1 MGAPIDITFQ
11 RTNGYTG
18 QGAAASGPTTQNLEV
33 LAPGVANDTNITA
46 ANNLTNLLD
55 SSGNTLTGTTFG
67 LVAGNAHVYEQATPA
82 IALFGNAGLVKQPSA
97 APPGPSATWALSG
110 LTASAYDVYAIRS
123 NANNGGQVILNGDPV
138 TFPNQASSGT
148 AFIMNPVGGTPPA
161 NCNYTEFASVAPVS
175 GSISITEA
183 AAAATGNEFD
193 ISGYQFVPHLPLYT
207 APVSLPSTNI
217 VAPAGS
223 TLDFGGYRSANA
235 VGALSLAG
243 NLTVQNVLSGGSVQF
258 GGDVVASANAT
269 VSLAS
274 GAGGVPILVLS
285 GNTGGVQNVSAANAT
300 TLTLPAAAISAPTV
314 KFNSSGGTGSVVVLS
329 GATALTASGAAA
341 SVNAGTLKVL
351 STLNGA
357 AGAAVQVNSGA
368 TLAGGPAGNIQVP
381 VTLAAGSTLLPDAT
395 AASTALIGNSLTI
408 NGGGALQW
416 VYSGSGAEG
425 TLALG
430 IGTLNLPAQYNGNP
444 VFRPQFVTLPSLGT
458 YVMTWSTS
466 PSNQPAW
473 GFDGSLV
480 GVGHSATWADGT
492 GNWDTGGN
500 WTYAVATSATL
511 TYQPTGLQLTGLTV
525 MNVAGTAAPVAGA
538 SVLIAPPSNSTVSV
552 TGPGEPVSIS
562 TLVIEGS
569 GAATAS
575 LALQGN
581 GPLTASSVSVRA
593 GGSLSDD
600 DGGGGAFVM
609 PNGILSLSQGSVSLG
624 DGSTNVGAATMNSG
638 VLSLNGGNIG
648 VLTASGGAATVSGG
662 TVGSAQVSAAAI
674 LNATGGD
681 LTMLTASGG
690 SATAGPSATLGAATV
705 SGGVVNLSNAN
716 TMGSLMA
723 SGGATTLNG
732 PTVST
737 ATISGNA
744 VVNVTSGNVQTLN
757 VLGSDLTTGVTGGTG
772 ATVGS
777 TSLGVSGGLVT
788 LYNTNTVP
796 IAALSGGTTNLLG
809 PMVSTADVSGSA
821 LVNVGS
827 ASTVATANVSGTA
840 VVNVNGANAVTA
852 ANVSSGLVN
861 VNVANAVSG
870 PTLIS
875 GGTAAWPIQR
885 AWACSRAR

>member
-1 MGAPIDITFQ
+1 MASLNASGSGTTTVSSSATTTSANVYGGLVNLNYTSGLSNLVVGGGRVNVSSTSALNVLTVSGGTVNLPAGTTTIATANFASGAAASVTPNQLFVTNQLTFNGGASATVSNGNSLTYATNGGNLANTSAPSTLTLGRHVATDRRRDPFLGAPIDITFQ

-18 QGAAASGPTTQNLEV
+18 QGAAASGPTTQIWNV

-223 TLDFGGYRSANA
+223 TLDFGGDRPGQRGRCPEPRRKSDGAERAQRRQRAVRRRRSRL
-235 VGALSLAG
+235 GQRHRLAG
-243 NLTVQNVLSGGSVQF
+243 LRRRRRPDPGPLRQHRRRPECQRRQRHDL
-258 GGDVVASANAT
+258 D
-269 VSLAS
+269 L
-274 GAGGVPILVLS
+274 AGGRDFGPD
-285 GNTGGVQNVSAANAT
+285 GQVQQ
-300 TLTLPAAAISAPTV
+300 LRRHRQR
-314 KFNSSGGTGSVVVLS
+314 GSLERRD
-329 GATALTASGAAA
+329 GAVTASGAAA

-430 IGTLNLPAQYNGNP
+430 SGTLNLPAQYNGNP

-600 DGGGGAFVM
+600 DGGGGALLCPTAFCR
-609 PNGILSLSQGSVSLG
+609 SAR
-624 DGSTNVGAATMNSG
+624 AA
-638 VLSLNGGNIG
+638 
-648 VLTASGGAATVSGG
+648 
-662 TVGSAQVSAAAI
+662 SAW
-674 LNATGGD
+674 
-681 LTMLTASGG
+681 
-690 SATAGPSATLGAATV
+690 ATARPTSARR
-705 SGGVVNLSNAN
+705 
-716 TMGSLMA
+716 
-723 SGGATTLNG
+723 
-732 PTVST
+732 P
-737 ATISGNA
+737 
-744 VVNVTSGNVQTLN
+744 
-757 VLGSDLTTGVTGGTG
+757 
-772 ATVGS
+772 
-777 TSLGVSGGLVT
+777 
-788 LYNTNTVP
+788 
-796 IAALSGGTTNLLG
+796 
-809 PMVSTADVSGSA
+809 
-821 LVNVGS
+821 
-827 ASTVATANVSGTA
+827 
-840 VVNVNGANAVTA
+840 
-852 ANVSSGLVN
+852 
-861 VNVANAVSG
+861 
-870 PTLIS
+870 
-875 GGTAAWPIQR
+875 
-885 AWACSRAR
+885 